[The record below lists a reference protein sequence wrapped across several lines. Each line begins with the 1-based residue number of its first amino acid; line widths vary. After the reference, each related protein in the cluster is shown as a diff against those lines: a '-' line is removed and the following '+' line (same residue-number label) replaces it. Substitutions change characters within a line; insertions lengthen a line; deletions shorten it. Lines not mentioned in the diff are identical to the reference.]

1 MGSLLRRSL
10 YFTTNNIVRGR
21 QSRLTIVRLQET
33 NAALNSVNETHQ
45 PPHNV
50 VPIFR
55 NAIQFGDKTAL
66 KDLQG
71 DYTYKRLFLS
81 SRQFAV
87 ELSNLLN
94 GAQQERVAFLMPND
108 ARYVIVQWACW
119 MSGQI
124 VVPMSTSSPAPVI
137 EYFLKDS
144 EAKVVITTTE
154 HSPILEPIAAKLKC
168 RLIVLDNALRIL
180 AMKPDGKTANN
191 KNITE
196 YDVDESN
203 DTPLKD
209 EFYNDSDAMFVYTSG
224 TTGTP
229 KGVVMSHKNLQSQM
243 NALITAWKWC
253 EKDIVLHTLP
263 LNHIHGIVN
272 VLMCPLYVGARCIM
286 LPKFETS
293 SVWSQLLAV
302 NLPNNERIN
311 MFMAVPTIYMKLI
324 HEYDQLFSKNQKI
337 REYVYT
343 VCSTK
348 IRLMVSGSA
357 PLPKPIFDRWEEI
370 TGHRLLERYGMTE
383 TGMVLSNPLDGERI
397 PGTVGTP
404 LPGAQVRI
412 TKPRSDGNTQ
422 EILVQGSSLG
432 SKVMKKGQDSIS
444 GDLEV
449 KGDSVFCEYW
459 KRPEATAKEFTADKW
474 FKTGD
479 TAKYENNVY
488 SILGRTSV
496 DIIKTG
502 GYKVSALQVETVILG
517 HPDIIDCAVV
527 GLPDITWGQKVAAVA
542 VTREGSEILL
552 SQLRKFG
559 KKSLPDYAV
568 PTVLKI
574 VDKIPK
580 NALGKVNKPD
590 LLAAVFP
597 NNKI

>member
-1 MGSLLRRSL
+1 MGSLLRRSF
-10 YFTTNNIVRGR
+10 YSSAYGIARCQKNNLIVR
-21 QSRLTIVRLQET
+21 RLQQT
-33 NAALNSVNETHQ
+33 HAALSSINETHE
-45 PPHNV
+45 PPRNNNV

-55 NAIQFGDKTAL
+55 NAIKFGDKTAL
-66 KDLQG
+66 RDLQG
-71 DYTYKRLFLS
+71 YYTYRGLFLS
-81 SRQFAV
+81 SRQFAG
-87 ELSNLLN
+87 ELSNILKE
-94 GAQQERVAFLMPND
+94 GQQERIAFLMPND

-124 VVPMSTSSPAPVI
+124 AVPLSVTSPPPVL
-137 EYFLKDS
+137 EYYLKDS
-144 EAKVVITTTE
+144 GSKVVITTTE
-154 HSPILEPIAAKLKC
+154 FAPLLEPIASKCNC
-168 RLIVLDNALRIL
+168 RLIVLDNALRLL
-180 AMKPDGKTANN
+180 AMKPLPRLANN
-191 KNITE
+191 RDTDVEYFDEPTE
-196 YDVDESN
+196 
-203 DTPLKD
+203 TPLKD

-229 KGVVMSHKNLQSQM
+229 KAVVLTHKNLQSQM
-243 NALITAWKWC
+243 NALISAWKWTD
-253 EKDIVLHTLP
+253 KDIVLHTLP

-272 VLMCPLYVGARCIM
+272 VLMCPLYIGARCVM

-293 SVWSQLLAV
+293 SVWTQLLAV
-302 NLPNNERIN
+302 NLQNPERVN
-311 MFMAVPTIYMKLI
+311 VFMAVPTIYMMLI
-324 HEYDQLFSKNQKI
+324 QEYEQLFSKNPKI
-337 REYVYT
+337 REYVHT

-383 TGMVLSNPLDGERI
+383 TGMALSNPLEGQRI

-404 LPGAQVRI
+404 LPGVQVRI
-412 TKPRSDGNTQ
+412 TGPSSTP
-422 EILVQGSSLG
+422 EVLVQGSSSG
-432 SKVMKKGQDSIS
+432 SKVVGKEAKIPVS
-444 GDLEV
+444 GDLQV
-449 KGDSVFCEYW
+449 KGESLFREYFN
-459 KRPEATAKEFTADKW
+459 KPEATAKEFTSDKW

-479 TAKYENNVY
+479 TAMYDGSVY
-488 SILGRTSV
+488 SILGRSSV

-552 SQLRKFG
+552 HQIREFA

-580 NALGKVNKPD
+580 NNLGKVNKPN

>member
-1 MGSLLRRSL
+1 MGSLLRRSF
-10 YFTTNNIVRGR
+10 YSSAYGIARCQKNNLIVR
-21 QSRLTIVRLQET
+21 RLQQT
-33 NAALNSVNETHQ
+33 HAALSSINETHE
-45 PPHNV
+45 PPRNNNV

-55 NAIQFGDKTAL
+55 NAIKFGDKTAL
-66 KDLQG
+66 RDLQG
-71 DYTYKRLFLS
+71 YYTYRGLFLS
-81 SRQFAV
+81 SRQFAG
-87 ELSNLLN
+87 ELSNILKE
-94 GAQQERVAFLMPND
+94 GQQERIAFLMPND

-124 VVPMSTSSPAPVI
+124 GS
-137 EYFLKDS
+137 
-144 EAKVVITTTE
+144 KVVITTTE
-154 HSPILEPIAAKLKC
+154 FAPLLEPIASKCNC
-168 RLIVLDNALRIL
+168 RLIVLDNALRLL
-180 AMKPDGKTANN
+180 AMKPLPRLANN
-191 KNITE
+191 RDTDVE
-196 YDVDESN
+196 YFDESSE
-203 DTPLKD
+203 TPLKD

-229 KGVVMSHKNLQSQM
+229 KAVVLTHKNLQSQM
-243 NALITAWKWC
+243 NALISAWKWTD
-253 EKDIVLHTLP
+253 KDIVLHTLP

-272 VLMCPLYVGARCIM
+272 VLMCPLYIGARCVM

-293 SVWSQLLAV
+293 SVWAQLLAV
-302 NLPNNERIN
+302 NLQNPERVN
-311 MFMAVPTIYMKLI
+311 VFMAVPTIYMMLI
-324 HEYDQLFSKNQKI
+324 QEYEQLFSKNPKI
-337 REYVYT
+337 REYVHT
-343 VCSTK
+343 VCK
-348 IRLMVSGSA
+348 
-357 PLPKPIFDRWEEI
+357 I

-383 TGMVLSNPLDGERI
+383 TGMVLSNPLEGQRI

-404 LPGAQVRI
+404 LPGVQVRI
-412 TKPRSDGNTQ
+412 TGPSSTP
-422 EILVQGSSLG
+422 EVLVQGSSSG
-432 SKVMKKGQDSIS
+432 SKVVGKEAKIPVS
-444 GDLEV
+444 GDLQV
-449 KGDSVFCEYW
+449 KGESLFREYFN
-459 KRPEATAKEFTADKW
+459 KPEATAKEFTSDKW

-479 TAKYENNVY
+479 TAMYDGNVY
-488 SILGRTSV
+488 SILGRSSV

-552 SQLRKFG
+552 HQIREFA

-580 NALGKVNKPD
+580 NNLGKVNKPN